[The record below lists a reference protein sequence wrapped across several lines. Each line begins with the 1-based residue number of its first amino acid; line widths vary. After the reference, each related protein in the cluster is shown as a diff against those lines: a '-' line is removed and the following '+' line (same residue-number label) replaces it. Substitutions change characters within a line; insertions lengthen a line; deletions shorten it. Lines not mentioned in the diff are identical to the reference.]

1 MPSGGRNDAGSD
13 PAVAG
18 NAAPHALALSRETLA
33 PFDAGE
39 RETPTMLLN
48 KLR

>member
-1 MPSGGRNDAGSD
+1 MPAPI

-18 NAAPHALALSRETLA
+18 NAAPHALAISRETLA
-33 PFDAGE
+33 LLDASE
-39 RETPTMLLN
+39 RETLTTSLH